1 MPLAFEFGLDSRKK
15 DSAFRAELIHRG
27 QQFLVMDFL
36 FDTVKSFCAA
46 DIENNSG
53 SAQIDSQNSLT

>member
-27 QQFLVMDFL
+27 QQSGVMDFL
-36 FDTVKSFCAA
+36 FDTVKSFC
-46 DIENNSG
+46 DTGSDNNSG
-53 SAQIDSQNSLT
+53 LVSFTV